1 MTMPVDVTRMT
12 ERRVGMPAMKKHALP
27 RRHALAMAACSALK
41 AGPARGQTS
50 DTSKEVSATTTVG
63 PGSNSTA

>member
-1 MTMPVDVTRMT
+1 
-12 ERRVGMPAMKKHALP
+12 MPAMKKHALP